1 METASIMKDEQR
13 SFLETFYL
21 GMIVGS
27 WGGKID
33 WHDDFVVDFSE
44 GLNALAFAVKGEK
57 EKEIVS
63 QLSAKAGPM
72 ISLDEL
78 DGAIVA
84 KLRQDRCLRAIKN
97 LSNRV
102 NLHNGS
108 VDIESLK
115 LIKEQVD
122 NYLDSLEQT

>member
-1 METASIMKDEQR
+1 VETASIMNDSQR
-13 SFLETFYL
+13 SFLEAFYL

-33 WHDDFVVDFSE
+33 WPDDFTVDFVE

-78 DGAIVA
+78 DEAIVS
-84 KLRQDRCLRAIKN
+84 KLRHDRRLRAIKS
-97 LSNRV
+97 LSSRL
-102 NLHNGS
+102 NLHNGA
-108 VDIESLK
+108 VDVPSLR
-115 LIKEQVD
+115 LIKEQID
-122 NYLDSLEQT
+122 SYLDSLE